1 MAGSDKNT
9 RGSNPGRSAA
19 ESSQPISET
28 ESHEVAGKL
37 LTSLKSASTAANAI
51 SHEAKLGMAVITIL
65 FFAFCFLVYHKMD
78 LHQRQLTQAS
88 IASKAGTPDANAT
101 PEEASALMSGN
112 VTGATTDPLLERS
125 LAATDNA
132 ITTREG
138 DVPAFAQPEAETST
152 PNFGASAA
160 MEFSEPYC
168 TPLDGLGCACPSCPG
183 VGHVGCY
190 VWGQC
195 RIRGQRDR
203 DHPILPRPCCG
214 CRLACGN
221 HWSVVLAAAAE
232 RSHRR
237 V

>member
-88 IASKAGTPDANAT
+88 IAAN
-101 PEEASALMSGN
+101 
-112 VTGATTDPLLERS
+112 TGPHSPTTEVPLAWSWISSSPAARS
-125 LAATDNA
+125 TRSQAAT
-132 ITTREG
+132 
-138 DVPAFAQPEAETST
+138 
-152 PNFGASAA
+152 
-160 MEFSEPYC
+160 
-168 TPLDGLGCACPSCPG
+168 
-183 VGHVGCY
+183 
-190 VWGQC
+190 
-195 RIRGQRDR
+195 
-203 DHPILPRPCCG
+203 
-214 CRLACGN
+214 
-221 HWSVVLAAAAE
+221 
-232 RSHRR
+232 
-237 V
+237 